1 MQRILVIEDDPNLGP
16 LIVALLER
24 EPFEVLL
31 ATDGRTGL
39 QLAQQHLPNLIL
51 CDLMLP
57 ILDGYAVL
65 TALRQQPVSA
75 TIPFIFLTAQD
86 SRVALRQ
93 GMRLGADDYLTKPFE
108 IEELLDVIAIR
119 LAKQA
124 ASQKFYASPLP
135 GYTAEQLAL
144 TADLEGAIARS
155 ELTLHYQPQ
164 VELQTQAL
172 IGAEALLR
180 WQHPQHGAIAP
191 ATFIPLAE
199 QSGLIVPIGEW
210 VLRTACQ
217 QVKNWERMALGPLRM
232 AVNLSAR
239 QFSQATL
246 EQTVTQVLT
255 ETALEAQWL
264 ELELTESM
272 LVQDVDA
279 ASAMLTALRAT
290 GIRIAIDDFGTGYS
304 SLSYLQRFPLD
315 TLKIDRSFVHQATTN
330 PKTAAIAITVIQMA
344 HQLELQ
350 VVAEGVETLA
360 ELTFLQ
366 EHACDVAQGYWF
378 SRPVPATAFA
388 HLLSEAHT
396 RG

>member
-1 MQRILVIEDDPNLGP
+1 
-16 LIVALLER
+16 
-24 EPFEVLL
+24 
-31 ATDGRTGL
+31 
-39 QLAQQHLPNLIL
+39 
-51 CDLMLP
+51 
-57 ILDGYAVL
+57 
-65 TALRQQPVSA
+65 LRQQPVSA

-217 QVKNWERMALGPLRM
+217 QVKTWERMALGPLRM

-264 ELELTESM
+264 ELELTESL

-344 HQLELQ
+344 HQLGLQ

>member
-1 MQRILVIEDDPNLGP
+1 MMVMQRILVIEDDPNLGP

-108 IEELLDVIAIR
+108 VEELLDVIAIR

-144 TADLEGAIARS
+144 TAALEGAIARS

-164 VELQTQAL
+164 IELQTQAL

-199 QSGLIVPIGEW
+199 QSGLIVSIGEW

-217 QVKNWERMALGPLRM
+217 QVKTWERMALGP
-232 AVNLSAR
+232 
-239 QFSQATL
+239 
-246 EQTVTQVLT
+246 
-255 ETALEAQWL
+255 
-264 ELELTESM
+264 
-272 LVQDVDA
+272 
-279 ASAMLTALRAT
+279 
-290 GIRIAIDDFGTGYS
+290 
-304 SLSYLQRFPLD
+304 
-315 TLKIDRSFVHQATTN
+315 
-330 PKTAAIAITVIQMA
+330 
-344 HQLELQ
+344 
-350 VVAEGVETLA
+350 
-360 ELTFLQ
+360 
-366 EHACDVAQGYWF
+366 
-378 SRPVPATAFA
+378 
-388 HLLSEAHT
+388 
-396 RG
+396 